1 MRRHKLFTEGY
12 SSTTKSNIFPITP
25 ASGAN
30 DSQDRLPNADHPI
43 YKTPLTVTTDTK
55 STENGSATV
64 AGAAVEKIPTAK
76 LPSTTL
82 NTELVVKTTGTIG
95 VGNGN
100 SLDIVPLPDNVV
112 PGLVTSTVLPPQQP
126 TVIVPMTG
134 YDDHDTDEDDASTW
148 NHKPVTIES
157 TTNGEDVDLLSSTTV
172 GDDHSKST
180 ESDIRRGRKL
190 EVGTVVDN
198 DFAVPESTAT
208 VATLDSTE
216 NITRGEG
223 DGGSDFGSTTEE
235 NQSKE
240 NTQYQAIENVWA
252 WFRQFG
258 LNFGNTNKPVQE
270 SLDEQPDK
278 LLVVDDKAITEILT
292 TTVPIMV
299 TGSAEV
305 STMAAAAEAAT
316 AAVEV
321 AEAATS
327 NGSSVIAESDVTT
340 PETLSEIL
348 LKNYGFK
355 LEEHLAVKK
364 KFQEDDTYQIPK
376 KNEYLDDDLPIY
388 YLPSDNAN
396 LGKCFLLYIE
406 NIPHKIIDKFLSRF
420 E

>member
-1 MRRHKLFTEGY
+1 
-12 SSTTKSNIFPITP
+12 
-25 ASGAN
+25 
-30 DSQDRLPNADHPI
+30 
-43 YKTPLTVTTDTK
+43 
-55 STENGSATV
+55 
-64 AGAAVEKIPTAK
+64 
-76 LPSTTL
+76 
-82 NTELVVKTTGTIG
+82 
-95 VGNGN
+95 
-100 SLDIVPLPDNVV
+100 
-112 PGLVTSTVLPPQQP
+112 
-126 TVIVPMTG
+126 
-134 YDDHDTDEDDASTW
+134 
-148 NHKPVTIES
+148 
-157 TTNGEDVDLLSSTTV
+157 
-172 GDDHSKST
+172 
-180 ESDIRRGRKL
+180 
-190 EVGTVVDN
+190 
-198 DFAVPESTAT
+198 
-208 VATLDSTE
+208 
-216 NITRGEG
+216 
-223 DGGSDFGSTTEE
+223 
-235 NQSKE
+235 
-240 NTQYQAIENVWA
+240 
-252 WFRQFG
+252 
-258 LNFGNTNKPVQE
+258 
-270 SLDEQPDK
+270 
-278 LLVVDDKAITEILT
+278 
-292 TTVPIMV
+292 MV